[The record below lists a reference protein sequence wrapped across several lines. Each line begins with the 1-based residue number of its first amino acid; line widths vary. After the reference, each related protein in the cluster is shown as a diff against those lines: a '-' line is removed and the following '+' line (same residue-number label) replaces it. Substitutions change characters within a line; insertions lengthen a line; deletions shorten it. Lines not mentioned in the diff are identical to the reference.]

1 MNKKKIG
8 QAAQDVL
15 RKAADT
21 IDARATE
28 RGEVQ
33 ERSMARTVAM
43 FNAHWDTNLTEQQG
57 WSFMQHLKAA
67 RNRSGHRDDDLL
79 DKTAYA
85 ALEAECVFQSNNQT
99 EDTTHLK
106 KPSGIQSSYNLA
118 SLREG
123 VWLFNKATDYV
134 CCIEA
139 SNTSEAHPSYT
150 ILARSYDDEGNAM
163 YVSNYTF
170 RDLKSFKHSFYVLV
184 STEVH
189 AANNVAKKIIKYEE
203 GLVNV

>member
-106 KPSGIQSSYNLA
+106 KSSVIQTSYNLA

>member
-15 RKAADT
+15 RNAADT
-21 IDARATE
+21 IDARAAE

-67 RNRSGHRDDDLL
+67 RNRSGHKDDDLL

-85 ALEAECVFQSNNQT
+85 ALEAECVLQNHNGPVKS
-99 EDTTHLK
+99 
-106 KPSGIQSSYNLA
+106 IQSPIVDSLIAKPEKLSNFLDIKFYIYIDEWKLVKVKDCYLEPADQLTVHMSIVPMGTEKPDYYISNWTSVENFTELYLPLTA
-118 SLREG
+118 STLETAME
-123 VWLFNKATDYV
+123 VYDYLTH
-134 CCIEA
+134 
-139 SNTSEAHPSYT
+139 N
-150 ILARSYDDEGNAM
+150 
-163 YVSNYTF
+163 YVQES
-170 RDLKSFKHSFYVLV
+170 K
-184 STEVH
+184 
-189 AANNVAKKIIKYEE
+189 
-203 GLVNV
+203 

>member
-1 MNKKKIG
+1 MNKKKLG

-15 RKAADT
+15 RNAADT
-21 IDARATE
+21 IDARAAE

-67 RNRSGHRDDDLL
+67 RNRSGHKDDDLL

-85 ALEAECVFQSNNQT
+85 ALEAECVFQSNKQT
-99 EDTTHLK
+99 EDITHLK

-118 SLREG
+118 SLSKG
-123 VWLFNKATDYV
+123 VWLFNKATNYV

-150 ILARSYDDEGNAM
+150 IMARSYDADGKAL
-163 YVSNYTF
+163 YVYTYSF
-170 RDLKSFKHSFYVLV
+170 KDLKTFEDSFFVLV

-189 AANNVAKKIIKYEE
+189 ASNNVARKIIKYRENLAN
-203 GLVNV
+203 G

>member
-15 RKAADT
+15 RNAADT

-67 RNRSGHRDDDLL
+67 RNRSGHKDDDLL

-85 ALEAECVFQSNNQT
+85 ALEAECVLQKYNGPVKPLQSPIVDSLIAKPKELSNFLDIKFYIYIDKWQLVKVKDCYLEPADQLIVNMSIVPMGT
-99 EDTTHLK
+99 EKAEYYTSNWTSVENFTELYIPLTACTLETAMEVYDYLTH
-106 KPSGIQSSYNLA
+106 N
-118 SLREG
+118 
-123 VWLFNKATDYV
+123 YV
-134 CCIEA
+134 QE
-139 SNTSEAHPSYT
+139 P
-150 ILARSYDDEGNAM
+150 
-163 YVSNYTF
+163 
-170 RDLKSFKHSFYVLV
+170 K
-184 STEVH
+184 
-189 AANNVAKKIIKYEE
+189 
-203 GLVNV
+203 